1 MGMVTVK
8 LDHDTVDG
16 IVVDQLIDT
25 LENLQD
31 DLEKRKDGSGLAIFE
46 HDPKADIKIL
56 RDHVD
61 AFKIVLSYFGHKR
74 YEWE

>member
-31 DLEKRKDGSGLAIFE
+31 DLERRKDGSGLAIFE
-46 HDPKADIKIL
+46 HDPKEDIKVL

-74 YEWE
+74 DEWE